1 MPHST
6 LVLRPGV
13 DLNVTPV
20 LNNAG
25 LSSSNLIRYIPDP
38 VYGALPQKLG
48 GWSKFYPAPVGS
60 TVRALWG
67 WEDTNANTHL
77 AVGSVGASGTAQVG
91 VITNGVLQNVTPQNT
106 TNATATLVASSA
118 AGSSEIIITD
128 SVVTGITQYDTVYIP
143 VHISIGGVVLFGQYQ
158 TGFVSNTS
166 YSVTAV
172 DALGNPLNATT
183 TSTTPAVPQIAVT
196 SGSAVATVTLPNH
209 GYSVGSTFPVIVST
223 TVGGAV
229 FYGQY
234 YVSSV
239 IDANTFTIVTSQ
251 TPSATSSA
259 FINAGNAYFIYNFGV
274 GSIPAGTGFGV
285 GGFGSGGFG
294 TGTAVTPSFG
304 SPIAATDWSL
314 DNWGE
319 NLIISPVLAQPVPFQ
334 PIYQW
339 SPVSGSPKATA
350 IAQAPVVNEQVL
362 NAMPQ
367 RQLISL
373 GSTFTGIQDPLLIR
387 WCDVG
392 NYNSW
397 IGTVSN
403 QAGSYR
409 LPRGSKIVGG
419 LTAPNQILVWTDI
432 DLWAMTYQGP
442 PYVYAFNEIGTGCGL
457 VSKRAA
463 GTLGGITF
471 WMSQSQFF
479 TLSANGVAPLACP
492 IWDVIF
498 QNLDKGNLWK
508 IRCAVNS
515 QFNEIMWF
523 YPTTTGNGEI
533 TNYVKYNPAIGAWD
547 YGTMSRTAWIDQSV
561 LGPPIGADGVSN
573 YIYQHETSYDDDG
586 QAINAS
592 LQTGW
597 FSIADG
603 DYQTMVD
610 QVWPDMKWGYYGG
623 PQNASVQMTFYVA
636 NYPGDAPKVF
646 GPYTVTQNTKYI
658 SPRFRG
664 RLVSIALS
672 SSDVG
677 TFWRLGGLRYRAQPD
692 GRY

>member
-13 DLNVTPV
+13 DLNLTSV
-20 LNNAG
+20 LNQAG
-25 LSSSNLIRYIPDP
+25 LSQSNLIRYIPDP
-38 VYGALPQKLG
+38 VLGALPQKLG
-48 GWSKFYPAPVGS
+48 GWTRYYPTPIGS
-60 TVRALWG
+60 TVRSLWA
-67 WEDTNANTHL
+67 WEDTNSLTHL

-91 VITNGVLQNVTPQNT
+91 VITNGVLQSVTPQNT
-106 TNATATLVASSA
+106 TNATAALAASST
-118 AGSSEIIITD
+118 AGSPQIIITD
-128 SVVTGITQYDTVYIP
+128 TVVTGVTQYDSVYIP
-143 VHISIGGVVLFGQYQ
+143 VHISIGGVVLFGQYP
-158 TGFVSNTS
+158 TGLVSNTS
-166 YSVTAV
+166 YSIAAV
-172 DALGNPLNATT
+172 DALGGPLNATA
-183 TSTTPAVPQIAVT
+183 TSAVPAVPQIAVV
-196 SGSAVATVTLPNH
+196 SGNTVATVTLPNH
-209 GYSVGSTFPVIVST
+209 GYSVNSTFPVLVST
-223 TVGGAV
+223 TVGGAT

-239 IDANTFTIVTSQ
+239 IDANNFTIVTSQ
-251 TPSATSSA
+251 TPSSTTSA
-259 FINAGNAYFIYNFGV
+259 FVNAGNAYFIYNFGV
-274 GSIPAGTGFGV
+274 GSIPAGPGFGV

-294 TGTAVTPSFG
+294 TGSAVTPSTG
-304 SPIAATDWSL
+304 APIAATDWSL

-319 NLIISPVLAQPVPFQ
+319 NLIISPVLAASVPYQ

-339 SPVSGSPKATA
+339 NPVSGSPAAT
-350 IAQAPVVNEQVL
+350 IIPQAPVVSEQVL
-362 NAMPQ
+362 VAMPQ

-373 GSTFTGIQDPLLIR
+373 GSTFTGAQDPLLIR

-397 IGTVSN
+397 IGTVTN

-409 LPRGSKIVGG
+409 ISKGSKIVGG
-419 LTAPNQILVWTDI
+419 LTAPNQVLVWTDV
-432 DLWAMTYQGP
+432 DVWAMTYQGP

-457 VSKRAA
+457 IAKRAA
-463 GTLGGITF
+463 GILGGITF

-498 QNLDKGNLWK
+498 QNLDSTNLSK

-515 QFNEIMWF
+515 RFNEIMWF

-533 TNYVKYNPAIGAWD
+533 TNYVKYNPAIGTWD

-561 LGPPIGADGVSN
+561 LGPPIGADGASN
-573 YIYQHETSYDDDG
+573 YIYQHETSYDADG

-597 FSIADG
+597 FSISDG
-603 DYQTMVD
+603 DYQTTVD
-610 QVWPDMKWGYYGG
+610 QVWPDMKFGYYGG
-623 PQNASVQMTFYVA
+623 AQNASVQLTFYVA
-636 NYPGDAPKVF
+636 NYPGDTPQVY
-646 GPYTVTQNTKYI
+646 GPYTVTQSTKYI

-664 RLVSIALS
+664 RLVSIGVS
-672 SSDVG
+672 SGDVG
-677 TFWRLGGLRYRAQPD
+677 TFWRLGGIRYRAAPD